1 MKLSDFE
8 IKEFYNYKIRSV
20 VEDNT
25 EIFFVTDLIN
35 QYNRNNNTSKRLKKY
50 LEIKQTQDLL
60 NKWNEMLV
68 CQSTVHQKMFN
79 STWNI

>member
-25 EIFFVTDLIN
+25 EMFFVTDLIN
-35 QYNRNNNTSKRLKKY
+35 QYNHINKTNKQLYKF
-50 LEIKQTQDLL
+50 LEIKQTQ
-60 NKWNEMLV
+60 EMLDIWKKKEV
-68 CQSTVHQKMFN
+68 LLISEDL
-79 STWNI
+79 